1 MMLSNCKKIIII
13 SVILI
18 QINSS
23 ILSVSAVYT
32 TNTQKND
39 IELSVEPGNYYQYI
53 LTDGHIRSYRLHI
66 PPSYEDNS
74 PMPLVLVLH
83 GSGVGANSRSIKTY
97 SDMDKKAN
105 EEGFI
110 VVYPNGE
117 LLRLSR
123 YLKHPIARLWD
134 LYYLIR
140 ASREWN
146 RWDDNNV
153 DDVGYI
159 RDLIKHLELKLNVN
173 SSRIYITG
181 FSGGAMM
188 TYRLGAELSDQIAA
202 IAPISG
208 SIGGL
213 GFETE
218 KNDSLSPYIIS
229 TPKNPLPVITFHGMQ
244 DISVP
249 YEGGWKQV
257 YNWKSYE
264 LWVYIVSVNESVTF
278 WIDNNNCNPVPEVKK
293 SKSERIIT
301 KTYINENG
309 NSDVVLVTYIDGG
322 HEWFKS
328 PKHELSAIDLL
339 WEFFEQHPKHK

>member
-1 MMLSNCKKIIII
+1 MIPANYKKIIII
-13 SVILI
+13 SIIFVL
-18 QINSS
+18 INSS
-23 ILSVSAVYT
+23 IVSVSAVFNY
-32 TNTQKND
+32 NIQKKNID
-39 IELSVEPGNYYQYI
+39 SSLDPGDYNQHI
-53 LTDGHIRSYRLHI
+53 LINGRLRSYRLHI
-66 PPSYEDNS
+66 PPSYEDET

-83 GSGVGANSRSIKTY
+83 GSGVGANSLSMKIY
-97 SDMDKKAN
+97 SEMDKKGDK
-105 EEGFI
+105 EGFI

-123 YLKHPIARLWD
+123 YLNHPIARLLD

-159 RDLIKHLELKLNVN
+159 RDLIKHLELNLNVN

-202 IAPISG
+202 IAPVAG

-218 KNDSLSPYIIS
+218 KNDTLPPYIIS
-229 TPKNPLPVITFHGMQ
+229 KPINPIPVITFHGIQ
-244 DISVP
+244 DKSVP

-257 YNWKSYE
+257 FNWTSYE
-264 LWVYIVSVNESVTF
+264 LWVYIVSVNESITF
-278 WIDNNNCNPVPEVKK
+278 WTENNKCDPVPEIKK
-293 SKSERIIT
+293 SESGRIIT
-301 KTYINENG
+301 KTYSNG
-309 NSDVVLVTYIDGG
+309 IDNSDVVLVTYVDGG

-328 PKHELSAIDLL
+328 PPHELSAVDLL
-339 WEFFEQHPKHK
+339 WEFFEQHPKS